1 MITKWNLVCHDKWK
15 RAPAQAIYMSG
26 FLLGAFIFGQV
37 SDKVGRK
44 RGHLLATL
52 LLCVSGT
59 IAAFAPGYWTF
70 SFARCVV
77 GIATGG
83 TLTIGYVWALEPI
96 GKNYRMLTAML
107 FECFFASS
115 CILIAC
121 LAYLV
126 KNYWKLQLIT
136 SLAPLVFVS
145 YFFLLNES
153 PRWLL
158 GVHKIDELAKTFKDI
173 SSMNGKKYDENVLE
187 KLVEYQKMKNDD
199 SFENKNLKLDK
210 PEEISK
216 SVKRRHYDFIDLF
229 RTPNMRKKTL
239 NICFQWFT
247 CSLTFYG
254 LTLASSEMNFSPYVT
269 VMLTGL
275 MDMIGPGL
283 ACLVLNRIG
292 RRLSMSISLL
302 FAALMCFMA
311 VILPS
316 RYSIAIIILA
326 QLGTLGGSAGFAISY
341 MYTAELMPTVV
352 RNVGVGFG
360 SVFARIAGLVAP
372 FIAVLSTQI
381 ALIVFGVCGMLAGS
395 VVLLLPETLGTKLP
409 ETLEEGEEFGKKYV
423 SPCCFLRK
431 RRHINEI

>member
-1 MITKWNLVCHDKWK
+1 MLKFSEIITQC
-15 RAPAQAIYMSG
+15 Y
-26 FLLGAFIFGQV
+26 
-37 SDKVGRK
+37 
-44 RGHLLATL
+44 
-52 LLCVSGT
+52 
-59 IAAFAPGYWTF
+59 F
-70 SFARCVV
+70 S
-77 GIATGG
+77 
-83 TLTIGYVWALEPI
+83 ALEPI
-96 GKNYRMLTAML
+96 GKDYRMLTATL

-121 LAYLV
+121 LAYV
-126 KNYWKLQLIT
+126 IKNYWKLQLIT
-136 SLAPLVFVS
+136 SLAPLAFVS

-158 GVHKIDELAKTFKDI
+158 GVNKIDDLAKTLKDI
-173 SSMNGKKYDENVLE
+173 SSMNGKKYDETVLE
-187 KLVEYQKMKNDD
+187 KLVEYQKVKNDNCQE
-199 SFENKNLKLDK
+199 SGCGKLDK
-210 PEEISK
+210 TIETSEK
-216 SVKRRHYDFIDLF
+216 QVKRQHYDFIDLF
-229 RTPNMRKKTL
+229 RTPNMRKKTI

-254 LTLASSEMNFSPYVT
+254 LTLASSEMKVSPYVS
-269 VMLTGL
+269 VILTGF
-275 MDMIGPGL
+275 MDIIGPGL

-311 VILPS
+311 IILPS
-316 RYSIAIIILA
+316 RYCIAIIVLA

-381 ALIVFGVCGMLAGS
+381 ALIVFGVCGLFAGS

-409 ETLEEGEEFGKKYV
+409 ETLDEGEEFGKKYKH
-423 SPCCFLRK
+423 PFCFMRK
-431 RRHINEI
+431 RKQLTNV